1 MTDVPSTLLRF
12 FGEREHAHQFIAGQ
26 IRFGLLTDYRKVED
40 ARQDDQEGRVS
51 FYWNVKAPQIVLDVQ
66 TGLVV
71 GRGESDQ
78 NIHYSGFS
86 LNPRFI
92 LSTCHPD
99 VDRERLTQK
108 FGRFVVR
115 INDPSLLLQRIKLEW
130 QKHPW
135 ALDDSAFLA
144 PVTYNKDGIVEADPY
159 LIAPPH
165 YSYSQKP
172 QSFEEE
178 REFRYVLTCSVD
190 VERVLPDFVVLFV
203 SDCAGLL
210 ILENE
215 ADDPI

>member
-12 FGEREHAHQFIAGQ
+12 FRAREHAHQFIAGQ
-26 IRFGLLTDYRKVED
+26 IRFGLLTYYRKVED

-51 FYWNVKAPQIVLDVQ
+51 FYWNVKAPQIVLDVK

-71 GRGESDQ
+71 GRGESDK
-78 NIHYSGFS
+78 NIHYSGAS

-92 LSTCHPD
+92 LSTCHPG
-99 VDRERLTQK
+99 VGKETLTKK

-115 INDPSLLLQRIKLEW
+115 INDPLLLLQRIKLEW

-135 ALDDSAFLA
+135 ALHDSAFLA

-172 QSFEEE
+172 QSFEGE

-190 VERVLPDFVVLFV
+190 TERALPDFLVLCIPG
-203 SDCAGLL
+203 CAGFL
-210 ILENE
+210 ILEDE
-215 ADDPI
+215 CGEPI